1 MPLFNSDNCHGETF
15 NYTPQAERKFGYYV
29 LPILYGENFIGRIEP
44 VFDRKAKKLEVKNL
58 WYEQGIEET
67 KEIKESIEDTLNRI
81 KAI

>member
-1 MPLFNSDNCHGETF
+1 MPLFNSDNCHGGTF
-15 NYTPQAERKFGYYV
+15 HYTPQAERKFGYYV
-29 LPILYGENFIGRIEP
+29 LQILYGENFIGRIEP